1 MPDLVVKLYCR
12 FSHAQAHYVTSGI
25 VIDADLQCGAIVTE
39 PSGYIVATDR
49 DGDGEYDADLQ
60 CVWVIA
66 APVGTGIE
74 LEFEYIDIESDDEC
88 AFDSLEVRRMHYG
101 NKAMQHSEAVL
112 TLCSISGLD

>member
-1 MPDLVVKLYCR
+1 MAWCVSDLVGNPNCR
-12 FSHAQAHYVTSGI
+12 VSSAQAHFVTSGI

-49 DGDGEYDADLQ
+49 DGDGEYDADIQ

-88 AFDSLEVRRMHYG
+88 AFDSLEVCR
-101 NKAMQHSEAVL
+101 NTS
-112 TLCSISGLD
+112 